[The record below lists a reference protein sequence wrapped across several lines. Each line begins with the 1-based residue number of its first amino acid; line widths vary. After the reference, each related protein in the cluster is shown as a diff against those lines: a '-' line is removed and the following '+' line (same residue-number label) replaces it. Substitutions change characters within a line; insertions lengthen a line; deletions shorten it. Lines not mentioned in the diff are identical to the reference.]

1 MKLIGE
7 YIQKHLKKE
16 FHYELV
22 GMSGPEHDKIFQ
34 VEVLMEGVRLGSGQG
49 RTKKAA
55 EQKAAYEALLGF
67 KAAGK
72 ELNSCI

>member
-1 MKLIGE
+1 MQE

-22 GMSGPEHDKIFQ
+22 GMSGPEHDKVFQ
-34 VEVLMEGVRLGSGQG
+34 VEILMEGDRLGSGQG

-55 EQKAAYEALLGF
+55 EQKAAYEALLRF

-72 ELNSCI
+72 ELD